1 MIRWLGRSIGILL
14 ALLILLATPCA
25 FWTFNLERV
34 ALNSQTYTDAL
45 RAQHFYDGLV
55 PALVDG
61 AAADTNVDPA
71 VKAYLNA
78 LLNNLTVE
86 DWAQISALLLPPS
99 WVQTQMESN
108 ITRFFDWLNGTSVT
122 PGVQFDLKPVK
133 RNFTADKVDSV
144 VQIVMAKLPTC
155 TADEEN
161 KLKAVAGETAAGVI
175 LCNPAANDVRE
186 KVVNALGSSLVN
198 LGDKLP
204 EQWDLVEQLRK
215 AEPNPRGRF
224 TEFDLAQF
232 RAFVQLQSRLS
243 VLLFLIPLALLSII
257 VIVTV
262 RSGKEFFRWTGWVL
276 VLSGLIT
283 LIPVPFYPAWLGGLA
298 AGPGVENGFGEN
310 GQIMMVLIGGM
321 VTSLTTALTL
331 AVLIQVA
338 VVIVLGL
345 IAVGA
350 SILLPAPPPDVSR
363 KDVAR
368 EAALAAQQASYTPP
382 GTAFQTS
389 GTPAFG
395 RTPPPTPATSND
407 DWTIPPSQ

>member
-1 MIRWLGRSIGILL
+1 MIRWLGRSIGIIL

-34 ALNSQTYTDAL
+34 ALNSQTYTNAM

-61 AAADTNVDPA
+61 AAAATNVDPA

-78 LLNNLTVE
+78 LLNNLSGE

-122 PGVQFDLKPVK
+122 PGVQFDLRPIKS
-133 RNFTADKVDSV
+133 NFTIAKARNV
-144 VQIVMAKLPTC
+144 VSIVIAKLPTC
-155 TADEEN
+155 TPDEET
-161 KLKAVAGETAAGVI
+161 KLTAAAAGEPVEDAT
-175 LCNPAANDVRE
+175 LCNPAANDLRE
-186 KVVNALGSSLVN
+186 KVVNSLGSSLVN

-204 EQWDLVEQLRK
+204 ERWDLVEQLRK
-215 AEPNPRGRF
+215 AEPNARGQRI

-232 RAFVQLQSRLS
+232 RAAVWLQSRLS

-310 GQIMMVLIGGM
+310 GRIMAVLIGGM

-345 IAVGA
+345 VAVGV
-350 SILLPAPPPDVSR
+350 SILLPAPPPDVSL
-363 KDVAR
+363 KDVER

-382 GTAFQTS
+382 GMSFQTS
-389 GTPAFG
+389 GTPAK
-395 RTPPPTPATSND
+395 SD
-407 DWTIPPSQ
+407 DDRTIPPNP